1 MFACGIYPTAI
12 LIVLGTGN
20 SRGKKETR
28 LISIGSKPFFFLT
41 LKIPMTKRTEFLGSL
56 QPSQKIPN

>member
-12 LIVLGTGN
+12 LIVLGTGEFK
-20 SRGKKETR
+20 RKKETG
-28 LISIGSKPFFFLT
+28 LISIGSKPFFLT
-41 LKIPMTKRTEFLGSL
+41 LKIPMTKRAEFLGSL